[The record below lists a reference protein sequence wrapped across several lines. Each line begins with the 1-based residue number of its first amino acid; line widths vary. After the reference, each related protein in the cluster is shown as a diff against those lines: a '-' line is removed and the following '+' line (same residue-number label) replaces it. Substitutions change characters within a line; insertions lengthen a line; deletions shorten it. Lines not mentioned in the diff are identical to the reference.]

1 MKNLVFN
8 YYLSGILILLIGCK
22 SEKSISEQY
31 KNDTPK
37 NMEGKPFVK
46 RGKRPEFS
54 EILNKLDL
62 NNDQKIST
70 QEVKGPLKM
79 HFSKIDSNHDGFIT
93 ETEYKNA
100 PPPPPPPPLD
110 KNRKPP
116 LGISPSF

>member
-8 YYLSGILILLIGCK
+8 YCLSGILILLIVCK

-79 HFSKIDSNHDGFIT
+79 HFSKIDNNHDGFIT
-93 ETEYKNA
+93 ETEFKNA
-100 PPPPPPPPLD
+100 PPPPPPPLD

-116 LGISPSF
+116 LGNSPSF